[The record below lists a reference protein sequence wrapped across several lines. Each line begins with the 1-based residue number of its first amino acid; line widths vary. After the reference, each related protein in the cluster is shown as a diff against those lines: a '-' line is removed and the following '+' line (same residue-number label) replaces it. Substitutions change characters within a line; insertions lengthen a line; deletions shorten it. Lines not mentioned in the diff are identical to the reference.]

1 MILTSFMDPMIETC
15 CKCGQDKENT
25 SEIGIFQDGLESIRI
40 LCDDCV
46 QVVPKPNEQQ
56 EIDDFFSS
64 GSDELE

>member
-1 MILTSFMDPMIETC
+1 MTRISYIDPMIETC
-15 CKCGQDKENT
+15 SKCGQDKENT
-25 SEIGIFQDGLESIRI
+25 SEIGIFQDGLESILV